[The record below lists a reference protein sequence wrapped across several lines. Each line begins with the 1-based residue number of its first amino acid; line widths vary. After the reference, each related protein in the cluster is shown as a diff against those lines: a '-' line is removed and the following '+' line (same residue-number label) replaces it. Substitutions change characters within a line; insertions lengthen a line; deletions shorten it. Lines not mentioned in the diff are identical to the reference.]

1 MFTDEG
7 GALDLEAI
15 GDQVVRMLVDS
26 FDYPEKEARHRVTL
40 WRSQQHDLAGQALG
54 AILPGMAREEREQA
68 LLKWAV
74 EGLLLE
80 RDLRTGAAYLDIPL
94 DRWLGTK

>member
-1 MFTDEG
+1 MSNHEG

-15 GDQVVRMLVDS
+15 GDQVVRILVDS
-26 FDYPEKEARHRVTL
+26 FDYPETEARQRVTL

-54 AILPGMAREEREQA
+54 AILSGMTREEREQA

-80 RDLRTGAAYLDIPL
+80 RDLMAGAEKLDIDL
-94 DRWLGTK
+94 DQPT